1 MVQSAIVDTTRN
13 KDFIEYFTG
22 LIKGR
27 ERTRNQNEDVGQGGP
42 DKMLVIAWTLLKKGG
57 TFQDLIFQF
66 TPPSPCS
73 CSHE

>member
-66 TPPSPCS
+66 TPPVPLFLQS
-73 CSHE
+73 